1 MNLWAGFSALMMETS
16 ELMLARSVIRALVD
30 AVERSLEAVLPA
42 GRTLPDRRARSKPAE
57 RIGEFGHDV
66 SKPAK

>member
-1 MNLWAGFSALMMETS
+1 VNLWAGFSPLMMETGEPMS
-16 ELMLARSVIRALVD
+16 TRSVIRALVD
-30 AVERSLEAVLPA
+30 AVERSYEAVLLA

-57 RIGEFGHDV
+57 RIGEAGHDV